1 MDLSKINTLNIIKK
15 NKDPLVNKSIT
26 PNTNVI
32 SGGSKNSSLNG
43 ETKEPTNLTTIT
55 PGTKVKKLYG
65 EFRKGLITKENLDKK
80 LLSIKPLIME
90 KVDIDARKEAN
101 IILLETLKWLIKLKI
116 LISTG
121 KNPNKKILEFSET
134 INNIITDDNILG
146 NLDILHSD
154 PKRFSKEVYNFLKL
168 FTSDDLINPKFKVDL
183 SGYLT
188 NVRPNFLKEIAVL
201 FDLYSKYYETIS
213 NELINNLEKVEQE
226 SSGSNKINVKFKKLP
241 DIQPRFDMIN
251 KHIFASNLIEQVDYN
266 LDLEKIGVLPED
278 PYEASKILGISA
290 SQLGLKKRLDYLNA
304 WLINGIVMVQV
315 SINRLYA
322 LKPISL
328 DKPNSIPGLNLAAS
342 KSVNEIYD
350 VWLILEDTKS
360 FLESLKGLIDGR
372 AFITGVPS
380 ENMLDILNTN
390 Y

>member
-1 MDLSKINTLNIIKK
+1 
-15 NKDPLVNKSIT
+15 LVNKSIE
-26 PNTNVI
+26 PNI
-32 SGGSKNSSLNG
+32 SAVSGIQKS
-43 ETKEPTNLTTIT
+43 ETKKETNLTTIA
-55 PGTKVKKLYG
+55 PGSKVKKLYG
-65 EFRKGLITKENLDKK
+65 EFRKGSITKEDLDKK
-80 LLSIKPLIME
+80 LLNNNPLLSE
-90 KVDIDARKEAN
+90 KVNIDIQKEVVV
-101 IILLETLKWLIKLKI
+101 ILLETLKWLMKLKI

-146 NLDILHSD
+146 NLDILHSE
-154 PKRFSKEVYNFLKL
+154 PKRFSKEVYDFLKL
-168 FTSDDLINPKFKVDL
+168 FTSDDLLNPRFKVDL

-213 NELINNLEKVEQE
+213 NELINNLEKTGPN
-226 SSGSNKINVKFKKLP
+226 GSDKINVNFKKLS
-241 DIQPRFDMIN
+241 DIQPRFNMIN
-251 KHIFASNLIEQVDYN
+251 KHILTSNLVEQIDYN

-278 PYEASKILGISA
+278 PIEASKILGITST
-290 SQLGLKKRLDYLNA
+290 QLGLKKRLDHLNA
-304 WLINGIVMVQV
+304 WLINGIIMVQV

-328 DKPNSIPGLNLAAS
+328 DKPNSVPGLKAVAA
-342 KSVNEIYD
+342 KSANTIPD
-350 VWLILEDTKS
+350 IWLILEDTKS